1 GVLTLNAENTNYAYP
16 VPNFHKCEICLLSF
30 PKETQFQRH
39 MREHERNDKPHR
51 CDQCPQ
57 TFNVE
62 FNLTLHKC
70 THNGG
75 DPTCPVCNKKFSRA
89 ASLKAHVTLHEKE
102 EVTVR
107 LHFNLICSECGDEF
121 ALQSQLAVHME
132 EHRQELAATRAH
144 ACKACRKEFETSA
157 QLKEHM
163 KTHYKIRVPGTR
175 AYNRN
180 IDRSGFTYS
189 CPHCGKTFQKPS
201 QLTRHVRIHTG
212 ERPFKC
218 SECGKAFNQKGALQT
233 HMVKHTG
240 EKPHACAFCPAA
252 FSQKGNLQSHVQRV
266 HSEVSWLVRSGVRPC
281 WGAGP
286 ELCPP
291 SACRSSPAEQ
301 PGLGTPGTWP
311 AAGGEAMSG
320 VKSGPTYNCTE
331 CSCVFKSLGS
341 LNTHISKM
349 HVGAPQTPA
358 GSADTA
364 HMLTATLFQ
373 TLPLQQTEAQVTS
386 ASSQQ
391 NPQAV
396 ADVIQ
401 QLLELSEPGPAEPSP
416 PAPPGQHLSITVGVS
431 PDILQQA
438 LENSGLSSIPVAA
451 PPSDA
456 SHAKATAPQV
466 QPGDGPPAPSEP
478 PDATEAEQEKE
489 QESPG
494 KLDKKEKKILK
505 KKSPFLPGS
514 AAGWPDAGQ
523 RWRRLTAWRFGAPGP
538 SRTVSVLVSPGSIRE
553 ENGVRWHVCPYC
565 SKEFRKPSDLVRHIR
580 IHTHERPFKC
590 PQCFRAFAVKST
602 LTAHIKTHTGIKAFK
617 CQYCMKSFST
627 SGSLKVHIR
636 LHTGTGPLPG
646 SIRGDWRSPPTSSHA
661 WLLQPAVGV
670 TARPVALALRP
681 GPSTASCSA
690 AWRRAE
696 VLPFACP
703 HCDKKFRTSGH
714 RKTHIA
720 SHFKHTEL
728 RKMRHQRKP
737 AKVRMGKASV
747 PVPDIPLQEPI
758 LITDVGKTPSLW
770 RPRGS
775 APGREAEWL
784 GEAPARPCRASRLIQ
799 PIPRNQFFQSY
810 FNNSFVNEADRPYKC
825 FYCHRAY
832 KKSCHLKQHIRSHTG
847 EKPFKCP
854 QCGRGFVSAGVLKA
868 HLRTHTGLK
877 SFKCLVCNGA
887 FTTGGSLRRHMGI
900 HNDLRP
906 YMCPYCQKTFKTS
919 LNCKKH
925 MKTHRWACAAGGC
938 PASALLHPAGALG
951 RRAASGAARLL
962 ARCGGSRGDRD
973 VAPRGPAA
981 SRLSVPAAAA
991 TLTPFQVGSSV
1002 RWSWSALKPRRRLGA
1017 PGVARPRLCPG
1028 HCLAGG
1034 SRAGASG
1041 AVAHLC
1047 VQLSGPRAPSAPSG
1061 TVALGR
1067 GRPQAWA
1074 PLCRSAPS
1082 SVGACGPHPCCP
1094 GPAAERVAT
1103 QRRLCRGTVTASS
1116 CPPLPHAGA
1125 AARGLLQ
1132 APARPACS
1140 AAPCCRYELA
1150 QQLQQHQ
1157 QAASLDGGA
1166 AEPQSVQAPTQ
1177 MQVEIEGAA
1186 LPAAANPAAV
1196 LDLGPQHVVGS
1207 EDAGLGP
1214 QLAGQPLEAEEAG
1227 RRVSGTPGVPPVLS
1241 RGVVEES
1248 GEDGCPRHVAPRRR
1262 RQDGRVPRR
1271 RHVPSRSRPGR
1282 FAAPQHPLQGHM
1294 DQFEEPAPPAP
1305 AFEPA
1310 GLSQGFAVTDAY
1322 GQQAQ
1327 FPPVQ
1332 QLQDSSTLESQA
1344 LSASLHPQDLLQAPT
1359 PDAVPV
1365 APRLMQDSSQEELAL
1380 QAPRAPFLEASEDQ
1394 SRRSYRCD
1402 YCSKGF
1408 KKSSHLKQHVRSH
1421 TGEKPYKCKL
1431 CGRGFVSSG
1440 VLKSHEKTHTGPA
1453 VRALPPHAAPGV
1465 LPAPRASAPALPRPP
1480 AAEAFS
1486 AVCARYRP
1494 GPAAADAAR
1503 ACRGRLGPRGLPGC
1517 GAAALTCSPRRAGV
1531 KAFSCSVCSAAF
1543 TTNGSLTRHMATHM
1557 STKPYKCPF
1566 CEQGFRSTVH
1576 CKKHMRRHQAA
1587 PSAVSAPGEAAGGG
1601 TARGSAWPHQLV
1613 LDPARLEEEE
1623 GAERGAA
1630 RKARPEVITFTEEET
1645 AQLAKTRPQASA
1657 TVSERV
1663 LVQSAAEK
1671 DRVSELRDRQAELQ
1685 AEPKFA
1691 NCCSYCP
1698 KSFKKPSDL
1707 VRHVRIHTGEKPYR
1721 CEECGKSFTVKSTL
1735 DCHVKTHTGEPLR
1748 GAAVRPGCEGRSAR
1762 IGGPEAARSRSDV
1775 GAFAERPPRGS
1786 RGPVGAGRGDVCTRL
1801 VCPGPLLKPRGLR
1814 AARCCCALL
1823 APARAAAG
1831 TPGLPGCPD
1840 ATGLWLQALPGT
1852 APSTPALWAWLPP
1865 RGQQRKWGAPA
1876 LLRALGSHT
1885 AAPGRPS
1892 CSATAPRSE
1901 KRSSAP
1907 GRPGVAPAA
1916 VSLTR
1921 PAAAWP
1927 VPPRAVCSAARKGLG
1942 AAGRPGA
1949 ALTPRPPTGQK
1960 LFSCHV
1966 CSNAFSTKGSLKVH
1980 MRLHTGAKPFK
1991 CPHCELRFRTSGRRK
2006 THMQFHYKPDPRKGR
2021 RPAARGPAEGLQPA
2035 GLLSPPPADPGVFI
2049 TNSSVLT
2056 GQFDQ
2061 SLLQQGLVGQ
2071 AILPAAM
2078 SAGGDW
2084 TVSLT
2089 DGSLAALEGIQLQ
2102 LAANLVGPN
2111 VQISGIDASSINN
2124 ITLQVPASPAV
2135 PRPCGQG
2142 GVSLGGPA
2150 FQIDPGVLQQT
2161 LQQSSLLAQPLAG
2174 EPGVAPQNGAL
2185 QAPDSSVPASV
2196 VIQPISG
2203 LSLQPTVTSANL
2215 TIGPLSEQDPALAP
2229 SGSGTHDLAQVMTSP
2244 GLVSAS
2250 SGPHEI
2256 TLTINNSSL
2265 SQVLAQ
2271 AAGPT
2276 ATSAS
2281 GPPQEITLT
2290 ISGQS
2295 ASGCGAGSVLPALS
2309 PRSAPGSLPSA
2320 TPLSPSAVATQN
2332 LVMSSSAVATDASV
2346 TLTLADT
2353 QGLLS
2358 GGLDTVTLNIA
2369 SQGQQFPALLTDPS
2383 LSGQGGV
2390 GSPQVILVS
2399 HAPQPSAAAC
2409 EEVAYQVADVSAN
2422 LAVGGPA
2429 EKEGRLHPCLECGR
2443 TFASAALLLH
2453 HSKEVHGR
2461 ERIHVCPVCRKAFKR
2476 ATHLKEHVQTH
2487 QAGPSASSQKPRL
2500 FKCDTCDK
2508 AFAKPSQ
2515 LERHSRIHTGARP
2528 PPGRPRAPARL
2539 RCRRPSRA
2547 PSPRGLPGL
2556 FSGPRQL
2563 GGTARRCLHA
2573 PRVAAGTSG
2582 RAAGPSACVLAGRRP
2597 HAFPAWG
2604 RAAGGAVLRPPVCP
2618 ALPAPAAPAGG
2629 HRGSRPSALLAL
2641 GCRGR
2646 VPWSGPASPA
2656 LQAAPTPAAPGRRCQ
2671 RARRVSAGERPFRCA
2686 LCEKAFNQKSAL
2698 QVHMKK
2704 HTGERPYKCAHCVMG
2719 FTQKSN
2725 MKLHMKR
2732 AHSYAGGSRG
2742 RVGGHCRGGPG
2753 TLQDPAGSQEPAAE
2767 ELGRTLQ
2774 LEAVVQEAAGE
2785 WQALADVF

>member
-1 GVLTLNAENTNYAYP
+1 MPRGRPPKPRQSPARGDSDGALTLNAENANYACQ
-16 VPNFHKCEICLLSF
+16 VPNFHKCELCLLSF
-30 PKETQFQRH
+30 PKEAQLQRH

-70 THNGG
+70 THNGE
-75 DPTCPVCNKKFSRA
+75 DPTCPVCHKKFSRA
-89 ASLKAHVTLHEKE
+89 ASLKAHVMLHEKE
-102 EVTVR
+102 E
-107 LHFNLICSECGDEF
+107 NLICPECGDEF

-132 EHRQELAATRAH
+132 EHRQELAASRAH
-144 ACKACRKEFETSA
+144 ACRACRKEFETSA

-163 KTHYKIRVPGTR
+163 RTHYKIRVSSTR
-175 AYNRN
+175 SYNRN
-180 IDRSGFTYS
+180 IDRSSFTYS

-233 HMVKHTG
+233 HMIKHTG

-266 HSEVSWLVRSGVRPC
+266 HSEV
-281 WGAGP
+281 
-286 ELCPP
+286 
-291 SACRSSPAEQ
+291 
-301 PGLGTPGTWP
+301 
-311 AAGGEAMSG
+311 
-320 VKSGPTYNCTE
+320 KNGPTYNCTE

-349 HVGAPQTPA
+349 HMGGPQNPTGPA
-358 GSADTA
+358 ETA
-364 HMLTATLFQ
+364 HVLTATLFQ
-373 TLPLQQTEAQVTS
+373 TLPLQQTEVQVTS

-391 NPQAV
+391 NSQAV
-396 ADVIQ
+396 TDVIQ
-401 QLLELSEPGPAEPSP
+401 QLLELSEPGPVEPSP
-416 PAPPGQHLSITVGVS
+416 PVPPGQHLSITVGVS

-451 PPSDA
+451 PPSDS

-466 QPGDGPPAPSEP
+466 QPGDGAPAPGEP
-478 PDATEAEQEKE
+478 PDAAEAEQEKE

-505 KKSPFLPGS
+505 KKSPFL
-514 AAGWPDAGQ
+514 
-523 RWRRLTAWRFGAPGP
+523 
-538 SRTVSVLVSPGSIRE
+538 PGSIRE

-617 CQYCMKSFST
+617 CQHCMKSFST
-627 SGSLKVHIR
+627 AGSLKVHIR
-636 LHTGTGPLPG
+636 LHTGV
-646 SIRGDWRSPPTSSHA
+646 R
-661 WLLQPAVGV
+661 
-670 TARPVALALRP
+670 
-681 GPSTASCSA
+681 
-690 AWRRAE
+690 
-696 VLPFACP
+696 PFACP

-737 AKVRMGKASV
+737 AKVRAGKASV

-758 LITDVGKTPSLW
+758 LITDVG
-770 RPRGS
+770 
-775 APGREAEWL
+775 
-784 GEAPARPCRASRLIQ
+784 LIQ

-810 FNNSFVNEADRPYKC
+810 FNNNFVNEADRPYKC

-877 SFKCLVCNGA
+877 SFKCLICNGA

-925 MKTHRWACAAGGC
+925 MKTHR
-938 PASALLHPAGALG
+938 
-951 RRAASGAARLL
+951 
-962 ARCGGSRGDRD
+962 
-973 VAPRGPAA
+973 
-981 SRLSVPAAAA
+981 
-991 TLTPFQVGSSV
+991 
-1002 RWSWSALKPRRRLGA
+1002 
-1017 PGVARPRLCPG
+1017 
-1028 HCLAGG
+1028 
-1034 SRAGASG
+1034 
-1041 AVAHLC
+1041 
-1047 VQLSGPRAPSAPSG
+1047 
-1061 TVALGR
+1061 
-1067 GRPQAWA
+1067 
-1074 PLCRSAPS
+1074 
-1082 SVGACGPHPCCP
+1082 
-1094 GPAAERVAT
+1094 
-1103 QRRLCRGTVTASS
+1103 
-1116 CPPLPHAGA
+1116 
-1125 AARGLLQ
+1125 
-1132 APARPACS
+1132 
-1140 AAPCCRYELA
+1140 YELA

-1157 QAASLDGGA
+1157 QATLLDGGA
-1166 AEPQSVQAPTQ
+1166 AEPQSAQVPAQ
-1177 MQVEIEGAA
+1177 MQVEIEGAE
-1186 LPAAANPAAV
+1186 LPPSADTVTANPAAM
-1196 LDLGPQHVVGS
+1196 LDLEPQHVVGS
-1207 EDAGLGP
+1207 EDTGLGQ
-1214 QLAGQPLEAEEAG
+1214 QLAGQPLEAEED
-1227 RRVSGTPGVPPVLS
+1227 RF
-1241 RGVVEES
+1241 
-1248 GEDGCPRHVAPRRR
+1248 VAP
-1262 RQDGRVPRR
+1262 QP
-1271 RHVPSRSRPGR
+1271 
-1282 FAAPQHPLQGHM
+1282 PLQGHM
-1294 DQFEEPAPPAP
+1294 DQFEEQVPAAQPFA
-1305 AFEPA
+1305 PA
-1310 GLSQGFAVTDAY
+1310 GLPQGFTVTDTY
-1322 GQQAQ
+1322 NQQTQ

-1344 LSASLHPQDLLQAPT
+1344 LSTSFHQQDLLQAPA

-1365 APRLMQDSSQEELAL
+1365 TTRLIQESSQEELDL
-1380 QAPRAPFLEASEDQ
+1380 QTPRPPFLEASEDQ

-1440 VLKSHEKTHTGPA
+1440 VLKSHEKTHTG
-1453 VRALPPHAAPGV
+1453 
-1465 LPAPRASAPALPRPP
+1465 
-1480 AAEAFS
+1480 
-1486 AVCARYRP
+1486 
-1494 GPAAADAAR
+1494 
-1503 ACRGRLGPRGLPGC
+1503 
-1517 GAAALTCSPRRAGV
+1517 V
-1531 KAFSCSVCSAAF
+1531 KAFSCSICSAAF
-1543 TTNGSLTRHMATHM
+1543 TTNGSLTRHMATHV

-1566 CEQGFRSTVH
+1566 CEQGFRTTVH

-1587 PSAVSAPGEAAGGG
+1587 PSAVSAPGEAGGD
-1601 TARGSAWPHQLV
+1601 ACLE
-1613 LDPARLEEEE
+1613 EEEE
-1623 GAERGAA
+1623 GAERGAVA
-1630 RKARPEVITFTEEET
+1630 RKARPEVITFTAEET
-1645 AQLAKTRPQASA
+1645 AQLARARPQEGA

-1663 LVQSAAEK
+1663 LAQSAAEK
-1671 DRVSELRDRQAELQ
+1671 DRISELRDRQAELE
-1685 AEPKFA
+1685 AEPRFA

-1721 CEECGKSFTVKSTL
+1721 CDECGKSFTVKSTL
-1735 DCHVKTHTGEPLR
+1735 DCHVKTH
-1748 GAAVRPGCEGRSAR
+1748 
-1762 IGGPEAARSRSDV
+1762 
-1775 GAFAERPPRGS
+1775 
-1786 RGPVGAGRGDVCTRL
+1786 
-1801 VCPGPLLKPRGLR
+1801 
-1814 AARCCCALL
+1814 
-1823 APARAAAG
+1823 
-1831 TPGLPGCPD
+1831 
-1840 ATGLWLQALPGT
+1840 
-1852 APSTPALWAWLPP
+1852 
-1865 RGQQRKWGAPA
+1865 
-1876 LLRALGSHT
+1876 
-1885 AAPGRPS
+1885 
-1892 CSATAPRSE
+1892 
-1901 KRSSAP
+1901 
-1907 GRPGVAPAA
+1907 
-1916 VSLTR
+1916 
-1921 PAAAWP
+1921 
-1927 VPPRAVCSAARKGLG
+1927 
-1942 AAGRPGA
+1942 
-1949 ALTPRPPTGQK
+1949 TGQK

-2006 THMQFHYKPDPRKGR
+2006 THMQFHYKPDPKKGR
-2021 RPAARGPAEGLQPA
+2021 KPATRGPAEGLPPG
-2035 GLLSPPPADPGVFI
+2035 GLLSPPPSDPSVFI
-2049 TNSSVLT
+2049 MNNSVLT

-2061 SLLQQGLVGQ
+2061 NVLQQGLVGQ

-2084 TVSLT
+2084 TVSLA
-2089 DGSLAALEGIQLQ
+2089 DGGLAALEGVQLQ
-2102 LAANLVGPN
+2102 LAASVLGPN

-2124 ITLQVPASPAV
+2124 ITLQ
-2135 PRPCGQG
+2135 
-2142 GVSLGGPA
+2142 
-2150 FQIDPGVLQQT
+2150 IDPSILQQT
-2161 LQQSSLLAQPLAG
+2161 LQQSSLLTQQLAG
-2174 EPGVAPQNGAL
+2174 EPSLAPQNGAL
-2185 QAPDSSVPASV
+2185 QTPDGTVPASV
-2196 VIQPISG
+2196 VIQPLSG

-2215 TIGPLSEQDPALAP
+2215 TIGPLSEQDPVLAT
-2229 SGSGTHDLAQVMTSP
+2229 SSSGTHDLSQVMTSQ
-2244 GLVSAS
+2244 GLVSTS

-2276 ATSAS
+2276 AASAS

-2290 ISGQS
+2290 ISGQDLIQHS
-2295 ASGCGAGSVLPALS
+2295 ASGGSELNGSIRLSAPALGSQPAGATLTISNDQLLPQSAALNSSEMSPAPSSLPA
-2309 PRSAPGSLPSA
+2309 A
-2320 TPLSPSAVATQN
+2320 TPMSPSAVAAQS
-2332 LVMSSSAVATDASV
+2332 LVMSSSGVGADASV

-2383 LSGQGGV
+2383 LSGQGGA

-2399 HAPQPSAAAC
+2399 HTPQPPSAAC
-2409 EEVAYQVADVSAN
+2409 EEVAYQVADVATS
-2422 LAVGGPA
+2422 LAAGGPA

-2443 TFASAALLLH
+2443 TFPSAALLLH
-2453 HSKEVHGR
+2453 HSKEAHGR

-2487 QAGPSASSQKPRL
+2487 QAGPSVSSQKPRL

-2515 LERHSRIHTGARP
+2515 LERHSRIHTG
-2528 PPGRPRAPARL
+2528 
-2539 RCRRPSRA
+2539 
-2547 PSPRGLPGL
+2547 
-2556 FSGPRQL
+2556 
-2563 GGTARRCLHA
+2563 
-2573 PRVAAGTSG
+2573 
-2582 RAAGPSACVLAGRRP
+2582 
-2597 HAFPAWG
+2597 
-2604 RAAGGAVLRPPVCP
+2604 
-2618 ALPAPAAPAGG
+2618 
-2629 HRGSRPSALLAL
+2629 
-2641 GCRGR
+2641 
-2646 VPWSGPASPA
+2646 
-2656 LQAAPTPAAPGRRCQ
+2656 
-2671 RARRVSAGERPFRCA
+2671 ERPFHCT

-2732 AHSYAGGSRG
+2732 AHSYT
-2742 RVGGHCRGGPG
+2742 G
-2753 TLQDPAGSQEPAAE
+2753 TLQDPAGPQEQAVE

-2774 LEAVVQEAAGE
+2774 LEAVVQEAASE